1 MRDCQSITESCGVKL
16 LSFGKAGGIWER
28 GRWFRSLCT
37 ALWDPLHVSKE
48 ILVVLWNKLES
59 TKENSCT
66 WKAELYGGRGRRN
79 RGRKRQ
85 TLLAQSSLLQCVC
98 SGPHLRATV
107 PKSFE
112 CQLSTHKHS
121 ARAQRASPR
130 RLSHFNSCVI
140 AGDRPNCAAWARETR
155 KRTNGTPLNMRR
167 RDWWSWWWPCDLLE

>member
-16 LSFGKAGGIWER
+16 LSFGKEGGIWER

-37 ALWDPLHVSKE
+37 ALWVPLHFSKE

-66 WKAELYGGRGRRN
+66 WKAELYGGGAGGTERERAADIISPI
-79 RGRKRQ
+79 
-85 TLLAQSSLLQCVC
+85 LSPPVCLQW
-98 SGPHLRATV
+98 PPPAAV

-140 AGDRPNCAAWARETR
+140 AGDQPNCAAWARETR
-155 KRTNGTPLNMRR
+155 KREPTALHWIWGRGTGDPG
-167 RDWWSWWWPCDLLE
+167 DGHVIY

>member
-1 MRDCQSITESCGVKL
+1 MVWNSWALGKQEV
-16 LSFGKAGGIWER
+16 FGKGAGGLDRFAQPCEIH
-28 GRWFRSLCT
+28 FT
-37 ALWDPLHVSKE
+37 KE
-48 ILVVLWNKLES
+48 ILVVVWNKLES

-98 SGPHLRATV
+98 SGPHLRAAV

-155 KRTNGTPLNMRR
+155 KREPTALHWMWDRGTGDPG
-167 RDWWSWWWPCDLLE
+167 DDHVIY